1 MARQD
6 DGTRDI
12 AKELDKLARK
22 RVKAAKVAVQ
32 AGAEIFAEGLERNT
46 PSGRSSSHRMHMKN
60 NVVYSKPREDGEIY
74 SSVGYGKETASRLH
88 FSNFGTIKQ
97 RPQHFIERT
106 ANELTEIVL
115 RKVQEVYARELGL

>member
-6 DGTRDI
+6 DGTRNI
-12 AKELDKLARK
+12 EKELDKLSRK
-22 RVKAAKVAVQ
+22 RVKAAKAAVQ
-32 AGAEIFAEGLERNT
+32 AGAAIFAEGLERNT
-46 PSGRSSSHRMHMKN
+46 PIGRNDGHKIHMKD

-74 SSVGYGKETASRLH
+74 ASVGYGKETASRLH

-106 ANELTEIVL
+106 ENEYAEIVL

>member
-6 DGTRDI
+6 DGTRNI
-12 AKELDKLARK
+12 EKELDKLSRK
-22 RVKAAKVAVQ
+22 KVRAAKAAVQ
-32 AGAEIFAEGLERNT
+32 AGTAIFAEGLERNT
-46 PSGRSSSHRMHMKN
+46 PIGRNDGHKTHMKD

-74 SSVGYGKETASRLH
+74 ASAGYGKETASRLH
-88 FSNFGTIKQ
+88 FSNCGTIKQ

-106 ANELTEIVL
+106 ENEYADIVL